1 MLRATPGGSIC
12 VGMRRYCAVRRP
24 PMETT
29 ARNNAQETRIRGAPS
44 GVKRYNL
51 VLPEPLFREV
61 QELADQ
67 RHVTVLELL
76 RKFIRLGLLV
86 AKAEESPD
94 TVFLIRDGDTERQL
108 VLL

>member
-1 MLRATPGGSIC
+1 
-12 VGMRRYCAVRRP
+12 MRELIHTK
-24 PMETT
+24 ETT
-29 ARNNAQETRIRGAPS
+29 AETHIRGAPP

-61 QELADQ
+61 QELAEQ
-67 RHVTVLELL
+67 RHMSVLEVL

-94 TVFLIRDGDTERQL
+94 TVFLLRDGDTERQL
-108 VLL
+108 ILI

>member
-1 MLRATPGGSIC
+1 MPAN
-12 VGMRRYCAVRRP
+12 
-24 PMETT
+24 ETT
-29 ARNNAQETRIRGAPS
+29 AETHIRGAPS

-61 QELADQ
+61 QELAEQ

-76 RKFIRLGLLV
+76 RKFVRLGLLV

-94 TVFLIRDGDTERQL
+94 MMFLLREGDTERQL
-108 VLL
+108 ILL